1 LITLAPETDAFL
13 PIFCNT
19 ETGNQWSLNDLWRQI
34 QEATNPYAGIA
45 KGEAPVIRTACFPY
59 PGNVTVDT
67 PDGPKVIGDVLL
79 SLALWLDVE
88 MVNFDE
94 AKKVEYASDNKTA
107 IQRVEFSS
115 RDPAA
120 KDWRIS
126 LQIPKDAADVS
137 QLRTGG
143 NWPDTRKP

>member
-1 LITLAPETDAFL
+1 
-13 PIFCNT
+13 
-19 ETGNQWSLNDLWRQI
+19 
-34 QEATNPYAGIA
+34 
-45 KGEAPVIRTACFPY
+45 
-59 PGNVTVDT
+59 VTVDT

-88 MVNFDE
+88 MVNLDE
-94 AKKVEYASDNKTA
+94 AKKVQYSSDDKTA

-137 QLRTGG
+137 QLRTSG